1 MNEYKG
7 IKSVTLREL
16 KVINEE
22 SIQNDFNR
30 NFYFYPLI
38 KDLKKGMIK
47 DKGKSGIWRGMKT
60 RVVLIPLMVHNHKQL
75 VECEPHMRVE
85 VFTNNLVK
93 SFITLDVP
101 FPTYNKL
108 DEVSV
113 HM

>member
-1 MNEYKG
+1 
-7 IKSVTLREL
+7 
-16 KVINEE
+16 
-22 SIQNDFNR
+22 
-30 NFYFYPLI
+30 
-38 KDLKKGMIK
+38 
-47 DKGKSGIWRGMKT
+47 
-60 RVVLIPLMVHNHKQL
+60 KQL